1 MYLDVEIIN
10 ILWKSGCKNMDMIY
24 KILNINKF
32 SKIEENK
39 KITKKSREFYM
50 KLDSIGEYNTTEYYK
65 NNINELQEEWKYN
78 RLWYNLHKELFIWHK
93 YFYYSNNK
101 NILKKN
107 LCPK

>member
-39 KITKKSREFYM
+39 KLTKKSREFYM
-50 KLDSIGEYNTTEYYK
+50 KLDSIGEYNTTGY
-65 NNINELQEEWKYN
+65 NINDIEQLQEWTYN

-93 YFYYSNNK
+93 YFYYSNNE
-101 NILKKN
+101 NILIKK
-107 LCPK
+107 LYTK